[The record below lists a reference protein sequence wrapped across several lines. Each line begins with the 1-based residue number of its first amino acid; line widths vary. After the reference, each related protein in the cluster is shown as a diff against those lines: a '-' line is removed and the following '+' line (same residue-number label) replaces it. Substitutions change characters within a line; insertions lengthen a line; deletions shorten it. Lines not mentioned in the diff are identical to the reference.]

1 MSDTVTIVGK
11 VGNEPTRSQT
21 PGGVPVVNFRLA
33 SGQRRYDARS
43 GQWIDQGTNW
53 YSVAAFRQLAE
64 HVKVSL
70 RKGDSVIVTGRLK
83 LREWE
88 YNDRKYSSVDIE
100 AESVGHDLRWGTS
113 AFAKAARIPRPD
125 TERTDTERADTERTD
140 AGTSA
145 DTAGVGSAPSNDGA
159 DHAPVGAEPLVGALA
174 AGHGWDTP
182 DGASDDEQAP
192 F

>member
-1 MSDTVTIVGK
+1 MSDTVTIIGK

-64 HVKVSL
+64 HTKVSL

-88 YNDRKYSSVDIE
+88 YNDRRYSSVDIE
-100 AESVGHDLRWGTS
+100 AESIGHDLRWGTS
-113 AFAKAARIPRPD
+113 AFAKAARLPRPD
-125 TERTDTERADTERTD
+125 AERADVD
-140 AGTSA
+140 ASEGA
-145 DTAGVGSAPSNDGA
+145 AGVSEPGETGLESTQVGSDALVPAAPGGHSWE
-159 DHAPVGAEPLVGALA
+159 PV
-174 AGHGWDTP
+174 DST
-182 DGASDDEQAP
+182 SDDDQAP
-192 F
+192 Y

>member
-1 MSDTVTIVGK
+1 MSDTVTIIGK
-11 VGNEPTRSQT
+11 VGNEPTRNQT

-33 SGQRRYDARS
+33 SGQRRYDSRT
-43 GQWIDQGTNW
+43 GQWVDQGTNW

-64 HVKVSL
+64 HAKVSL

-100 AESVGHDLRWGTS
+100 AESIGHDLRWGTS
-113 AFAKAARIPRPD
+113 AFAKAARPPRPD
-125 TERTDTERADTERTD
+125 TERAD
-140 AGTSA
+140 AGT
-145 DTAGVGSAPSNDGA
+145 TGDG
-159 DHAPVGAEPLVGALA
+159 DGMGAEQTVTGDQPVAAEALVGAVPG
-174 AGHGWDTP
+174 GHAWE
-182 DGASDDEQAP
+182 ASDAPSGDEQVP

>member
-1 MSDTVTIVGK
+1 WTRHRRGENMSDTVTIVGK

-43 GQWIDQGTNW
+43 GQWVDQGTNW

-64 HVKVSL
+64 HAKVSL

-100 AESVGHDLRWGTS
+100 AESIGHDLRWGTS
-113 AFAKAARIPRPD
+113 AF
-125 TERTDTERADTERTD
+125 
-140 AGTSA
+140 
-145 DTAGVGSAPSNDGA
+145 
-159 DHAPVGAEPLVGALA
+159 
-174 AGHGWDTP
+174 
-182 DGASDDEQAP
+182 
-192 F
+192 